1 MSKLED
7 TSGATEDENL
17 SKLTALMA
25 DMQVAMI
32 TTTDADGRM
41 VSRPMALQKVEF
53 DGGLWFFTKRNGRKI
68 EHVRRQPRVN
78 VALSS
83 SSAWISLTGTA
94 EVVEDTEKAKAL
106 WNAGISAWFPD
117 GPEDPEIVLLKIHAD
132 GAEYWDTPGAA
143 IVTAISLIK
152 SRITGKPHR
161 IEDVKINL

>member
-1 MSKLED
+1 MSKPADHL
-7 TSGATEDENL
+7 GATEDENL

-32 TTTDADGRM
+32 TTTDAGGRM

-53 DGGLWFFTKRNGRKI
+53 DGDHWFFTKRNGRKI

-83 SSAWISLTGTA
+83 SNAWISLTGTA